1 MLVSAHGRKSNAAL
15 LSVASNSLLVAGKLA
30 IGLMIGSVAVISE
43 AIHSA
48 VDLLAALIALFAVR
62 TSHKP
67 ADREHPFGH
76 GKIENISGTVEA
88 LLIFLAAAW
97 IIYEA
102 AKKLMHP
109 EVVESIGWGVL
120 VMGVSSLVN
129 ILVSSHLFRVARET
143 ESIALE
149 GDAWH
154 LRTDVYTSAGVMLG
168 LLLILVGERLLP
180 AYDWHW
186 LDPAAAIVVALL
198 IARAAWH
205 LTRDAAGDLLDA
217 SLPPTERQWLRE
229 YIRRPRP
236 AVHGYHDLR
245 TRRSGEVRFI
255 EFHLIVHGDMTVE
268 ESHYMTDVMTL
279 EINKQFPNA
288 VVTIHV
294 EPCDGRCEPKC
305 VDGCLLTEQERAEHR
320 RLHHDR
326 RA

>member
-1 MLVSAHGRKSNAAL
+1 MSASRRKSNAAL
-15 LSVASNSLLVAGKLA
+15 VSVASNSALVAGKLV
-30 IGLMIGSVAVISE
+30 IGLMIGSVAVVSE

-48 VDLLAALIALFAVR
+48 LDLTAALIALFAVR

-76 GKIENISGTVEA
+76 GKIENISGTIEA
-88 LLIFLAAAW
+88 LLIFAAAVW

-102 AKKLMHP
+102 VQKLLHP
-109 EVVESIGWGVL
+109 EAVESVEWGAL
-120 VMGVSSLVN
+120 VMAVSSAVNIGVSQY
-129 ILVSSHLFRVARET
+129 LFSVARET
-143 ESIALE
+143 ESIALA

-154 LRTDVYTSAGVMLG
+154 LRTDVYTSAGVMVG
-168 LLLILVGERLLP
+168 LLLIPVGERFLP
-180 AYDWHW
+180 AYNWHW

-198 IARAAWH
+198 IARAAWR
-205 LTRDAAGDLLDA
+205 LTRDAAGDLLDT
-217 SLPPTERQWLRE
+217 SLPQTERQWLRE

-288 VVTIHV
+288 IVTIHV

-305 VDGCLLTEQERAEHR
+305 VDGCLLTEEERTEHR
-320 RLHHDR
+320 KRHHDGR
-326 RA
+326 I

>member
-1 MLVSAHGRKSNAAL
+1 MSASQRKSRAAL
-15 LSVASNSLLVAGKLA
+15 LSVASNSALVAGKLV
-30 IGLMIGSVAVISE
+30 IGLMIGSVAVVSE

-48 VDLLAALIALFAVR
+48 LDLTAALIALFAVR

-76 GKIENISGTVEA
+76 GKIENISGTIEA
-88 LLIFLAAAW
+88 LLIFGAAVW

-102 AKKLMHP
+102 VQKLLHP
-109 EVVESIGWGVL
+109 EAVESIEWGAL
-120 VMGVSSLVN
+120 VMAVSSAVNIGVSQY
-129 ILVSSHLFRVARET
+129 LFSVARET
-143 ESIALE
+143 ESVALA

-168 LLLILVGERLLP
+168 LLLIPVGERFLP
-180 AYDWHW
+180 AYNWHW

-198 IARAAWH
+198 IARAAWR
-205 LTRDAAGDLLDA
+205 LTRDAAADLLDV

-229 YIRRPRP
+229 YICRPRP

-255 EFHLIVHGDMTVE
+255 EFHLIVHGDMTVD

-279 EINKQFPNA
+279 EINTQFPNA
-288 VVTIHV
+288 IVTIHV

-305 VDGCLLTEQERAEHR
+305 VDGCLLSEEERAEQTSRRDHR
-320 RLHHDR
+320 G
-326 RA
+326 A

>member
-15 LSVASNSLLVAGKLA
+15 LSVASNSTLVAGKLI
-30 IGLMIGSVAVISE
+30 IGLMIGSVSVISE
-43 AIHSA
+43 AVHSA

-76 GKIENISGTVEA
+76 GKIENISGTIEA

-97 IIYEA
+97 IVYEA
-102 AKKLMHP
+102 VGKLRHP
-109 EVVESIGWGVL
+109 EPVTSLGWGVL

-129 ILVSSHLFRVARET
+129 ILVSAHLFRVARET

-168 LLLILVGERLLP
+168 LGLILVGERCLP

-186 LDPAAAIVVALL
+186 LDPVAAIVVALL
-198 IARAAWH
+198 IAHAAWR
-205 LTRDAAGDLLDA
+205 LTREAAGDLLDA

-268 ESHYMTDVMTL
+268 ESHYLTDVMTL

-288 VVTIHV
+288 IVTIHV
-294 EPCDGRCEPKC
+294 EPCDGRCAPKC
-305 VDGCLLTEQERAEHR
+305 VDGCLLTEEERAEQR
-320 RLHHDR
+320 ESRLLSED
-326 RA
+326 